1 MVKERAGSGQD
12 LKKKKKGKKKKK
24 KKAFSDRV
32 KRAGYKARLA
42 AENVGTGQASFEEV
56 MKGWKN
62 SPGHNKNLLLA
73 DAEHMGIALVN
84 EQKTEFKSF
93 WTMVVGSSM

>member
-1 MVKERAGSGQD
+1 
-12 LKKKKKGKKKKK
+12 
-24 KKAFSDRV
+24 
-32 KRAGYKARLA
+32 
-42 AENVGTGQASFEEV
+42 